1 MTDID
6 YEILVDVIDSVIA
19 VDVEFI
25 GLVAVEY
32 YYVVVDQQRHCFVR
46 RIIDVFMP
54 TFEEQDKAVS
64 EPSYVVVFSI

>member
-32 YYVVVDQQRHCFVR
+32 YYVVVD
-46 RIIDVFMP
+46 
-54 TFEEQDKAVS
+54 
-64 EPSYVVVFSI
+64 